1 MTLLQAKKKPRKGL
15 IHTQENDL
23 NRQHADLF
31 SLFTEALVTPPPV
44 DLGEDG
50 IIPSHPNVTAWVD
63 ARAKLAYQ
71 DIARA
76 HTLSA
81 EDLDPPSLTSTVSP
95 VAGTPARLFM
105 SLTLTPSSIPRSP

>member
-1 MTLLQAKKKPRKGL
+1 MTFLRAKKKPRKGL
-15 IHTQENDL
+15 FISGKNELGRH
-23 NRQHADLF
+23 HADLF
-31 SLFTEALVTPPPV
+31 SLFTEALVAHDPV

-50 IIPSHPNVTAWVD
+50 VIPSHPDVAPRVD
-63 ARAKLAYQ
+63 ARPKLAHQ

-81 EDLDPPSLTSTVSP
+81 KDLDSPSLTLTIPS

-105 SLTLTPSSIPRSP
+105 SHTLTPSAIRQYP